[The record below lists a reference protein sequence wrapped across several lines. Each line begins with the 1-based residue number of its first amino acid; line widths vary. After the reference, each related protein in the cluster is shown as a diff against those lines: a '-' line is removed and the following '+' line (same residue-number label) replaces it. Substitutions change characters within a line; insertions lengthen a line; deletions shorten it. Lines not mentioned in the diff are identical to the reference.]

1 MIQVLISVDSV
12 LGEKDD
18 ECYCIPLF
26 NAILAYFREFLL
38 NLNLNLKEVQLRVE
52 DSLGQLPVGKNF
64 RTLGD
69 VAGGCDILKRRD

>member
-1 MIQVLISVDSV
+1 MDSV

-26 NAILAYFREFLL
+26 NAILACFREFLL
-38 NLNLNLKEVQLRVE
+38 NLNLKEVQPHVE

-64 RTLGD
+64 RTLSD
-69 VAGGCDILKRRD
+69 VAGGCDILKMRD

>member
-26 NAILAYFREFLL
+26 NAILACFREFL
-38 NLNLNLKEVQLRVE
+38 LNLNLKEVQLRVE

>member
-1 MIQVLISVDSV
+1 VDSV

-26 NAILAYFREFLL
+26 NAILACFREFLL
-38 NLNLNLKEVQLRVE
+38 NLNLKEVQLHVE

-69 VAGGCDILKRRD
+69 IAGGCDILKMRDS